1 MVSII
6 EFIGHISYIIFAF
19 GTGFRNIIYLRTS
32 LIIASV
38 LQIFYTVYSI
48 NDIFKTPIIWSI
60 AIIVINLFQVAY
72 ILYYKRFMNLS
83 HDEKEVLN
91 MIGGSLDII
100 NFKKLMNA
108 GIWTTYRENH
118 KLIVE
123 NETTEKLFYL
133 VDGDVEV
140 TIKDKQ
146 IAIINKGN
154 FLGEMSFLSGE
165 LPSASVSTIN
175 TAKILSW
182 DKSKL
187 KNLMEKNDGFKHEIY
202 SIFSN
207 DLIVKIINQ
216 NKQSILRTVIN

>member
-1 MVSII
+1 
-6 EFIGHISYIIFAF
+6 
-19 GTGFRNIIYLRTS
+19 
-32 LIIASV
+32 
-38 LQIFYTVYSI
+38 
-48 NDIFKTPIIWSI
+48 
-60 AIIVINLFQVAY
+60 
-72 ILYYKRFMNLS
+72 MNLS

-146 IAIINKGN
+146 IATITKGN
-154 FLGEMSFLSGE
+154 FLG
-165 LPSASVSTIN
+165 
-175 TAKILSW
+175 
-182 DKSKL
+182 
-187 KNLMEKNDGFKHEIY
+187 
-202 SIFSN
+202 
-207 DLIVKIINQ
+207 DLWGTLG
-216 NKQSILRTVIN
+216 SH